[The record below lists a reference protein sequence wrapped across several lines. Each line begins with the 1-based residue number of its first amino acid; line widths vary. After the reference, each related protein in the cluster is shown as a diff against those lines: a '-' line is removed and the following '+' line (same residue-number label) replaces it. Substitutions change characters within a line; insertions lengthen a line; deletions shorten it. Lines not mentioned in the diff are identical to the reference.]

1 MILISKSNKLFWI
14 TVGIIFWLL
23 IVSNSVTADRLDFEL
38 KSEAAVLME
47 FNSGQILYQK
57 NAETKLSPASITKIM
72 TMLLVM
78 EALEEERVT
87 LTDKI
92 MVSEHAASMG
102 GSQIWLEPGE
112 KMELKELLKAVAIV
126 SANDACVAIAEYLS
140 GTEEEF
146 IEEMNLKAKE
156 LGMANT
162 KFYNTNGL
170 PITGENKQGNYTTA
184 HDVALMTRELLKYP
198 QILDYTSVWI
208 DHLRDGE
215 SFLRNT
221 NKLVRFYEGADG
233 VKTGYTTE
241 AGFCLSATA
250 KKKGLRFISVI
261 MKAPSSQVR
270 FEESKLL
277 LSSAFNI
284 YRSLLITKAEEI
296 LGKTKVFKGQKQEV
310 NAVTEKELTIS
321 ILKGKE
327 DDLVKRTI
335 LKKEVTAPVKKGDEL
350 GKVLV
355 FKGEEKIGEVNLVAQ
370 NGVKKANYF
379 RIINNLFT
387 EFIINL
393 IA

>member
-1 MILISKSNKLFWI
+1 MTLISKSNKLFWI
-14 TVGIIFWLL
+14 TVGIISWLL
-23 IVSNSVTADRLDFEL
+23 ILSNSVTADRLDFEL

-47 FNSGQILYQK
+47 FSSGQILYQK

-284 YRSLLITKAEEI
+284 YRSLLITKSNKM
-296 LGKTKVFKGQKQEV
+296 LGKIKVFKGQKQEV
-310 NAVTEKELTIS
+310 NAVTEKELTVS
-321 ILKGKE
+321 ILKGEE

-379 RIINNLFT
+379 GIINNLFT

>member
-1 MILISKSNKLFWI
+1 MTLISKSNKLFWI
-14 TVGIIFWLL
+14 TVGIISWLL
-23 IVSNSVTADRLDFEL
+23 ILSNSVTADRLDFEL

-284 YRSLLITKAEEI
+284 YRSLLITKSNKM
-296 LGKTKVFKGQKQEV
+296 LGKIKVFKGQKQEV
-310 NAVTEKELTIS
+310 NAVTEKELTVS
-321 ILKGKE
+321 ILKGEE

-335 LKKEVTAPVKKGDEL
+335 LKKEVTAPVKKGDVL

-370 NGVKKANYF
+370 KGVKKASYF
-379 RIINNLFT
+379 GIINNLFT